1 MIHISEKAAQQ
12 IAKVRSEE
20 GQTEGAN
27 SFLRIQVVG
36 GGCSGMSYKLAFD
49 NKRADNDK
57 VFAEHGVEV
66 VVDTKSYL
74 YLIGSMLDYS
84 GGLNGKG
91 FYMTNPNAKKN
102 CGCGS
107 SFAV

>member
-12 IAKVRSEE
+12 ISKVREEE
-20 GQTEGAN
+20 GQADGGP

-49 NKRADNDK
+49 NKKNESDK

-74 YLIGSMLDYS
+74 YLVGSMLDYS

-91 FYMTNPNAKKN
+91 FFMTTPNATKN

-107 SFAV
+107 S

>member
-1 MIHISEKAAQQ
+1 MIHISEKAAHQ
-12 IAKVRSEE
+12 ISKVRQEE
-20 GQTEGAN
+20 NAPD

-49 NKRADNDK
+49 NKKSDADK
-57 VFAEHGVEV
+57 VFSAHGVDV

-74 YLIGSMLDYS
+74 YLIGSELDFS

-91 FYMTNPNAKKN
+91 FFMANPNAKKN